1 MARRPPIRAKR
12 PTTAREMAEKHG
24 CTIRTVMRAIA
35 LPRAEYLANSTSRAK
50 PWEAL
55 DMSRTDWYR
64 KGKPTV
70 KPEAKAAKP

>member
-1 MARRPPIRAKR
+1 MPAKR
-12 PTTAREMAEKHG
+12 ATSRPETARAIAERVG
-24 CTIRTVMRAIA
+24 CSQSTVRRYWA

-55 DMSRTDWYR
+55 GMSRTDWYR

-70 KPEAKAAKP
+70 KPEAKAGKP